1 LRDPRIEFLRGLALY
16 MIVVDHVSGDP
27 LAMFTYRILG
37 FSDAAEMFVPRETC
51 RPVLWLIYF

>member
-1 LRDPRIEFLRGLALY
+1 MRDPRIDFLRGLALY

-37 FSDAAEMFVPRETC
+37 FSDAAEMFVF
-51 RPVLWLIYF
+51 LSGIA

>member
-1 LRDPRIEFLRGLALY
+1 

-37 FSDAAEMFVPRETC
+37 FSDAAEMLVFLSGIACGTDIRA
-51 RPVLWLIYF
+51 